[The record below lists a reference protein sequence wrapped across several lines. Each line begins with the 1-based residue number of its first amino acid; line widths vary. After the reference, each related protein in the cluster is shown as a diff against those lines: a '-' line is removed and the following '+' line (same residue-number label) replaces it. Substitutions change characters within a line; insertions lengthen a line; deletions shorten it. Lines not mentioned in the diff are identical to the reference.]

1 MDKKIKL
8 YRRLPSK
15 PPGPKFQCC
24 TKLYIVSS
32 ALGFDFCPPAPNA
45 QPKGNIEIW
54 GCRGDDNPAGVSRF
68 HFIVHLRYVMQY
80 CNTLQWYATM
90 NMFRIFI
97 AACCSVLQR
106 VAACC
111 SVLQCVAVCSVSA
124 MVQPPHHRRDPVQHG
139 HRQCGRP
146 KWLPQRQ
153 SPPGTACET
162 LTNCFAK
169 RWTRIQRGKRPEERV
184 ARGVSVSAE
193 RKSESSHPQLHV
205 TLISMYS
212 EDSCWVMPSHAESF
226 WVMLCWVMP
235 SHAESFWAMLVEVL

>member
-1 MDKKIKL
+1 MDKNIKP
-8 YRRLPSK
+8 YRCLPSE
-15 PPGPKFQCC
+15 PPDPKFQCC

-54 GCRGDDNPAGVSRF
+54 GCRGDDNTAGVSRF

-106 VAACC
+106 VA
-111 SVLQCVAVCSVSA
+111 VCSVSA
-124 MVQPPHHRRDPVQHG
+124 VVQPPHHRRDPVQHG

-184 ARGVSVSAE
+184 ARGVRVSAE

-226 WVMLCWVMP
+226 W
-235 SHAESFWAMLVEVL
+235 AMLVEVL